1 MNFLQP
7 WIVWTLPLIALPVLI
22 HLIHKRRH
30 RIVEW
35 GAMMFL
41 LDGAKL
47 SRGRQR
53 LREILLLIMRTLAIL
68 GLLFGIGRPIAGGW
82 VAELGGE
89 EIDTIVLIV
98 DRSASMA
105 EEISGAPVS
114 KLVSSLAGVRGALE
128 IAGAAELVVIDAVR
142 PSETVRTDGASG
154 LDDLDLGRP
163 TAAASDM
170 PAAFETAVTYL
181 EESAAGRS
189 EIWVISDGQGADW
202 QPDDGRWSVLE
213 GALTSLPA
221 GVRVRLSVSPERNG
235 ENLGVR
241 VERARRVA
249 GPEGSNTAELVL
261 DIVVTRTSAA
271 EGSGDTAQIVP
282 LAIDIGGAR
291 SSVEVELLGREGRL
305 QGYRIPID
313 GEEESGFGFVELTTD
328 AQPADDRFWFVYGEA
343 PTLETLVVSERKD
356 LARVAGIAAEL
367 PLTSSLVLAART
379 VPPESIDED
388 FSLAGTSLVVWQAP
402 LPAEGPTREAV
413 DGFVGEGG
421 VVLFLPPGDPT
432 NRSYRGVRWTNWSE
446 APIGASAV
454 SPETWRADDDLLRT
468 GEDGTPLP
476 AGETE
481 IYRWCGVE
489 LDPGEGEDAF
499 AHQTL
504 ASLPGP
510 EALLVRASSPKGGV
524 YFLGTWPTV
533 EASNLASQGIVFVA
547 LVQRAIALAARSQ
560 QGLSQRD
567 AGTSLDESWRQASEL
582 ADGASLF
589 ERDVNAGVLTDG
601 ERFLALNRP
610 ESEDVS
616 AIQPISAIEGLF
628 GDLDVVVE
636 EARGA
641 AREESGLLEEIWRVF
656 MILALVGLLAEALLC
671 ASEGD
676 APPVA
681 RTTP

>member
-1 MNFLQP
+1 M
-7 WIVWTLPLIALPVLI
+7 WTLPLIALPVLI

-41 LDGAKL
+41 LDGAKM

-114 KLVSSLAGVRGALE
+114 KLESSLAGVRGALE
-128 IAGAAELVVIDAVR
+128 IAGAAELVVVDAVR
-142 PSETVRTDGASG
+142 PTETVRIDGVSG
-154 LDDLDLGRP
+154 LDDLEIDRP

-189 EIWVISDGQGADW
+189 EIWVVSDGQGADW
-202 QPDDGRWSVLE
+202 HTDDGRWSVFE

-221 GVRVRLSVSPERNG
+221 GVRVRLSMNSERND

-249 GPEGSNTAELVL
+249 GPEGSNSAELVL
-261 DIVVTRTSAA
+261 DIVVTRTTAA

-282 LAIDIGGAR
+282 LAIEVGGAR

-305 QGYRIPID
+305 QGYRLPMD
-313 GEEESGFGFVELTTD
+313 GEEQSGFGFVELTTD
-328 AQPADDRFWFVYGEA
+328 AQPADDRFWFVYGET
-343 PTLETLVVSERKD
+343 PTLETLIVSERKD
-356 LARVAGIAAEL
+356 LARVASIAAEL
-367 PLTSSLVLAART
+367 PLDPSLNLAART
-379 VPPESIDED
+379 APPESIDAD
-388 FSLAGTSLVVWQAP
+388 FSLAGTSLVLWQAP
-402 LPAEGPTREAV
+402 LPP
-413 DGFVGEGG
+413 DGVARDALDEFVSEGG
-421 VVLFLPPGDPT
+421 VVLFLPPASPSG
-432 NRSYRGVRWTNWSE
+432 RSYRGVSWTSWSE
-446 APIGASAV
+446 APIGSAAV

-468 GEDGTPLP
+468 GDDGTPLP

-481 IYRWCGVE
+481 IYRWCGIE
-489 LDPGEGEDAF
+489 LEPGDGEDAF

-524 YFLGTWPTV
+524 YFLGTLPTV
-533 EASNLASQGIVFVA
+533 ETSNLASQGIVFVA
-547 LVQRAIALAARSQ
+547 LVQRAVALAARSQ
-560 QGLSQRD
+560 QGESQRD
-567 AGTSLDESWRQASEL
+567 AGTPLDESWRQASEL
-582 ADGASLF
+582 TEGATLF
-589 ERDVNAGVLTDG
+589 ERDLYAGVVTDG

-610 ESEDVS
+610 ESEDVG
-616 AIQPISAIEGLF
+616 AIQPMSAIEDLF
-628 GDLDVVVE
+628 GDLDVVID
-636 EARGA
+636 EAQGA

-656 MILALVGLLAEALLC
+656 MVLALVGLLAEALLC

-676 APPVA
+676 APPVS
-681 RTTP
+681 RTAP